1 MARGKAWLIIIAI
14 GLILAAI
21 VDAGAMHQ
29 QHAQLPPPTPSMPS
43 LQPQPAIPSDV
54 VTISSIVHT
63 MHLTMSAGAGQ
74 KRDWNRLRSLFV
86 PNARLIPVGYGFG
99 GRPDVR
105 AFTLEE
111 FIQRADPLITK
122 DGYYEHEVSQRV
134 QKFGHIAHVWS
145 TYESRHSLNDRPF
158 ARGIHSIQLFND
170 GQRWWIV
177 NIYWE
182 TEHGSQ
188 LIPKHLLH
196 SH

>member
-1 MARGKAWLIIIAI
+1 MARSKAWLIVVAI
-14 GLILAAI
+14 GLVLAGI
-21 VDAGAMHQ
+21 VEARATHQ
-29 QHAQLPPPTPSMPS
+29 HNSQLPPPTPSMPS
-43 LQPQPAIPSDV
+43 LQAQPAIPSDV
-54 VTISSIVHT
+54 ATIPAIVHA
-63 MHLTMSAGAGQ
+63 MHLVMSGGPGQ

-86 PNARLIPVGYGFG
+86 PSAQLIPVGYGFG

-122 DGYYEHEVSQRV
+122 DGYYEREIGKRV
-134 QKFGHIAHVWS
+134 LKFGHIAHVWS
-145 TYESRHSLNDRPF
+145 TYESRHNLNDKPF

-177 NIYWE
+177 NVYWE
-182 TEHGSQ
+182 TERGSQ
-188 LIPKHLLH
+188 LIPRHFIH